1 MTTRLEAENAQLRA
15 RLATLAT
22 IAGAESTR
30 LSSTLD
36 RIEADTNEDHD
47 REVTEIRTRGGRV
60 LTENTWTEK
69 SPARATC
76 RMHTA
81 RGRRCTAEALDTD
94 PKVIQ
99 VCARHAAEVMSLVN
113 ERATR

>member
-22 IAGAESTR
+22 IAGAERAR

-36 RIEADTNEDHD
+36 RAEADTP
-47 REVTEIRTRGGRV
+47 T
-60 LTENTWTEK
+60 
-69 SPARATC
+69 SRATC

-81 RGRRCTAEALDTD
+81 RGRRCTAEPLDTD
-94 PKVIQ
+94 PKAIQ
-99 VCARHAAEVMSLVN
+99 ICARHAAEVMTLIN